1 MAKKNAQHSSHV
13 NQMQKSG
20 RPRSHKKT
28 KGNAPSRTS
37 RSGNGKKIR

>member
-1 MAKKNAQHSSHV
+1 MAKMNSAQSKHV
-13 NQMQKSG
+13 NNMMKGSTKG
-20 RPRSHKKT
+20 RGTK

>member
-1 MAKKNAQHSSHV
+1 MAKKQHDSVVQSRIKV
-13 NQMQKSG
+13 GS
-20 RPRSHKKT
+20 PRTSKKT